1 MIALT
6 RRQVLSSALLG
17 TAALWL
23 PSVARAGQAVGA
35 PALPIEL
42 PLLSGGTLKLA
53 DVRGRVVLLDF
64 WASWCEPC
72 QKELPELERLHKT
85 LADTGPVVLGVNL
98 DKDRKNALR
107 YVQRLGLTFR
117 MLHDPQG
124 KTAEAYDPP
133 KMPTSYVID
142 KTGIVRYINEGY
154 HSPDDLRR
162 VGQQIAELN
171 R

>member
-1 MIALT
+1 MNMSLINKSMWFGAIALT
-6 RRQVLSSALLG
+6 LCASSAF
-17 TAALWL
+17 
-23 PSVARAGQAVGA
+23 AGGKGIKVGD
-35 PALPIEL
+35 ALPEL
-42 PLLSGGTLKLA
+42 STFGLEGKLPDDLK
-53 DVRGRVVLLDF
+53 GKVVLLDF

-72 QKELPELERLHKT
+72 QKELPELEKLHKT

-98 DKDRKNALR
+98 DKDRKNALQ

-117 MLHDPQG
+117 MWHDPQG

-162 VGQQIAELN
+162 VSQQIAELN